1 MAKYAKGKHAVF
13 IDDRTGFKRPYK
25 NARTEWTGMRVDK
38 SEFELKHPQLEPEKY
53 LKGGRG
59 NVLFKPRPSRDLA
72 NQTTTVRLGPLHG
85 KASLA
90 AGAFLRPVEISVT
103 EEAQG
108 LFVSALHGAN
118 EVVVPQVVTVSG
130 LAATSAIGSVT
141 INPTEEAEGL
151 EATAV
156 QGTVNISG
164 QEDAEGLAATAQ
176 QGTVIIPVIVDPNMT
191 SISWGEDLYGAFPYT
206 RDEITTT
213 AQQGTVVPMISAV
226 VSQEGTSAILGDGVD
241 QDGGVIL
248 NFNVPLDQ
256 NDRTPSGVSWGEDAW
271 GDVGFSKDQINANI
285 GEVTIGLGAP
295 APGRG
300 GWGEQAYDDGVWGA
314 SEDTLTMTA
323 QQGIINVVIDESPYG
338 QGQYGKGDWGD

>member
-38 SEFELKHPQLEPEKY
+38 SEFESKHPQLEPEKY

>member
-38 SEFELKHPQLEPEKY
+38 SEFTSKHPQLEPQKY
-53 LKGGRG
+53 IKGARG
-59 NVLFKPRPSRDLA
+59 NVLFKPRTDNDLA
-72 NQTTTVRLGPLHG
+72 GQTTTVRLGPLHG
-85 KASLA
+85 KASFA

-108 LFVSALHGAN
+108 LSMSALHGAN
-118 EVVVPQVVTVSG
+118 EVIIPQTVSVTG
-130 LAATSAIGSVT
+130 VGATSAIGAVT
-141 INPTEEAEGL
+141 INSTEEAQGL

-164 QEDAEGLAATAQ
+164 QEDAQGLAATAQ
-176 QGTVIIPVIVDPNMT
+176 QGTVIIPVIVDPNM
-191 SISWGEDLYGAFPYT
+191 SAISWGEDVYGAFPYT

-213 AQQGTVVPMISAV
+213 AQQGTVVPMVSAV
-226 VSQEGTSAILGDGVD
+226 VSQDQTRAILGDGT
-241 QDGGVIL
+241 QYGGVVL

-256 NDRTPSGVSWGEDAW
+256 NDRAPSGVSWGEDAW
-271 GDVGFSKDQINANI
+271 GDVGFSKDQVQANI
-285 GEVTIGLGAP
+285 GEVQINIGAP
-295 APGRG
+295 AIGPG
-300 GWGEQAYDDGVWGA
+300 GWGEQAYGDGVWA
-314 SEDTLTMTA
+314 ADTDTLTMTA
-323 QQGIINVVIDESPYG
+323 QQGIISLVIDESPYG

>member
-38 SEFELKHPQLEPEKY
+38 SEFESKHPQLEPEKY

-248 NFNVPLDQ
+248 NFNVPLNQ

-295 APGRG
+295 APGVG